1 MATLKEASR
10 MKLFDSYQFKD
21 FVKETIAEL
30 KFNEPTKIQKAVMPL
45 VYKNVDVI
53 GISQTG
59 TGKTHAFL
67 IPIFEALQEEREERG
82 RKRPVVSGYI
92 L

>member
-1 MATLKEASR
+1 

-45 VYKNVDVI
+45 VYKNVD
-53 GISQTG
+53 
-59 TGKTHAFL
+59 KNFYL
-67 IPIFEALQEEREERG
+67 I
-82 RKRPVVSGYI
+82 
-92 L
+92 